1 MSFTFPKPEAVC
13 LDLSANDR
21 EGLINAMISS
31 IENCPDVVD
40 FETFRRQL
48 LKREMMTPSALG
60 NGCALPHVRTP
71 AVEEIILVVGRSLEP
86 IDFGAQDGPARLFFL
101 FGVPEHCIT
110 QYLKLVA
117 RLSALLKREDFRQ
130 QLLEASTEDSV
141 LKILEEARK

>member
-1 MSFTFPKPEAVC
+1 MVPLRLTKMPMI
-13 LDLSANDR
+13 NDP
-21 EGLINAMISS
+21 IIA
-31 IENCPDVVD
+31 
-40 FETFRRQL
+40 
-48 LKREMMTPSALG
+48 
-60 NGCALPHVRTP
+60 P